1 MKKLLTATE
10 VAEITGLPL
19 DTIYKHRHLRS
30 GVGALAVKVGRH
42 LRWRE
47 SDIEAWLDEQVA
59 LSKDAAAG

>member
-1 MKKLLTATE
+1 MRKLLTASE

-19 DTIYKHRHLRS
+19 NTIYKHRHMGR

-47 SDIEAWLDEQVA
+47 SDIEAWLDEQVER
-59 LSKDAAAG
+59 SKKEAAE